1 MLAAGLLALAL
12 NGRQITLEVTSAHP
26 DGAAGL
32 KPLGD
37 YYLFQALILAFPAA
51 YLAAWSLLMLLGITD
66 RYEHW
71 LEPYLALVALAVCLE
86 LAAFALPLWSVHRV
100 MSAQKR
106 SRLAQVDQELGAT
119 IANLHRRLEAELSP
133 EERRQLTDQL
143 EQRAARY
150 RDAETMPTW
159 PLDQTLRRRLTFGNL
174 VLLVPLV
181 GQVVKLA
188 Q

>member
-1 MLAAGLLALAL
+1 
-12 NGRQITLEVTSAHP
+12 
-26 DGAAGL
+26 
-32 KPLGD
+32 
-37 YYLFQALILAFPAA
+37 
-51 YLAAWSLLMLLGITD
+51 
-66 RYEHW
+66 
-71 LEPYLALVALAVCLE
+71 
-86 LAAFALPLWSVHRV
+86 